1 MKKPLILIFLVLL
14 ADQILKF
21 WIKTNL
27 ALGDEIK
34 IADWFIL
41 HFTENP
47 GMAFGLEFGG
57 IWGKMA
63 LSLFRII
70 TVGFIF
76 YWLMGLVKR
85 KAKPVAITA
94 VALIFAGAFGNILD
108 SAFYGL
114 IFDSGT
120 IRDADNE
127 IWLRYGGVSQANFTG
142 YAGFLQGCVVD
153 MFYFPLY
160 KGYLPDWIPFKGGD
174 YFVFFRPVFNLADA
188 SISVGV
194 GLLILFQKAVFG
206 EEKKKTVDNE
216 T

>member
-1 MKKPLILIFLVLL
+1 M
-14 ADQILKF
+14 
-21 WIKTNL
+21 
-27 ALGDEIK
+27 ALGDEHR

-57 IWGKMA
+57 LWGKMA
-63 LSLFRII
+63 LSIFRII

-76 YWLMGLVKR
+76 YWLRNLVKR
-85 KAKPVAITA
+85 KAKPVATTA
-94 VALIFAGAFGNILD
+94 VALIFAGAFGNIID

-120 IRDADNE
+120 IRDTEVNA
-127 IWLRYGGVSQANFTG
+127 WLRYAGISEANFEG

-153 MFYFPLY
+153 MLYFPLY
-160 KGYLPDWIPFKGGD
+160 KGYLPEWLPIWGGD
-174 YFVFFRPVFNLADA
+174 YFVFFRPVFNLADT

-206 EEKKKTVDNE
+206 EDKKRGKYSE
-216 T
+216 